1 MFKRRGDVIIAHLSI
16 FIEAAMRRMILSTD
30 DVPEADR
37 FSYWRAAA
45 SEGLVGVSIE
55 RNKSQ
60 ETPFQARLNA
70 SIGASLTRVRARSD
84 GHPVFRRPYDIARR
98 GWGDCVWLR
107 RETGAGARF
116 DQGGREFV
124 TQPGDLLIVDP
135 TIPFAL
141 ETRANYDHD
150 IWFFPR
156 KLLDPHLP
164 IAQRPRSLV
173 LAGHDGLSG
182 VVKPYLEAFAAQIDA
197 LDDREA
203 DLVADNFCRL
213 LAVTCGAAAGEHKES
228 IRAARL
234 EEAKRYIGL
243 HLADPELTPEKAAGA
258 LKVSVRQLHLLFE
271 PSGTT
276 FGQYVVRRRL
286 EECRAA
292 LMNPISSRSVT
303 DVAFAWGFNNLWTF
317 NRNFR
322 RAFGITPGEM
332 RRDAP
337 APGSSG

>member
-1 MFKRRGDVIIAHLSI
+1 VSALAPTGTPYFVARTTSPG
-16 FIEAAMRRMILSTD
+16 EAGATVSGSVVKPAPAPGLTK
-30 DVPEADR
+30 
-37 FSYWRAAA
+37 AAA
-45 SEGLVGVSIE
+45 SSSPSPAIFSSSIQPSRLPSRLAQTTTTIFGSSPESSSTHTCRLRNARAPSFWLATTVSAAW
-55 RNKSQ
+55 S
-60 ETPFQARLNA
+60 
-70 SIGASLTRVRARSD
+70 
-84 GHPVFRRPYDIARR
+84 
-98 GWGDCVWLR
+98 
-107 RETGAGARF
+107 
-116 DQGGREFV
+116 
-124 TQPGDLLIVDP
+124 
-135 TIPFAL
+135 
-141 ETRANYDHD
+141 
-150 IWFFPR
+150 
-156 KLLDPHLP
+156 
-164 IAQRPRSLV
+164 
-173 LAGHDGLSG
+173 
-182 VVKPYLEAFAAQIDA
+182 KPYLEAVAAQIDA

-276 FGQYVVRRRL
+276 FGQYVLRRRL

-322 RAFGITPGEM
+322 RAFGVAPGEM